1 MGMQISASGMFQAQQ
16 RMNITAGNIANATTP
31 GYQAVQRD
39 GTINTSPGVPE
50 GSNVNLV
57 TEEVGLLVERAD
69 FRANAAALKVQN
81 GLAGE
86 VLDLLA

>member
-1 MGMQISASGMFQAQQ
+1 MNEWASHRPRWQWRQ
-16 RMNITAGNIANATTP
+16 RRNLSIRKKKMI
-31 GYQAVQRD
+31 
-39 GTINTSPGVPE
+39 
-50 GSNVNLV
+50 NLV